1 MLRYEFKQSQADH
14 TLFVKHSL
22 HGKTTSLI
30 IYMDNLVL
38 TRDDVK
44 EIPRLKKYLASEFE
58 IKNLGNLKYFIRY

>member
-14 TLFVKHSL
+14 ALFVKHSL

-30 IYMDNLVL
+30 IYMDNIVL

-44 EIPRLKKYLASEFE
+44 EIPRFEEYLASEFD
-58 IKNLGNLKYFIRY
+58 IINLGNLKYFIWY